1 MRVDGLRRVP
11 AAVAMLAAAALL
23 AGCGGGDEGSA
34 DGGSGAAAEGS
45 SKGAPAGQAGGGP
58 LDAAGLESAAVTET
72 DLPDYTFTVFKQGTV
87 LGGKGEPADPAVCQ
101 PIEDIRLRSPE
112 PAPAAAAAR
121 SVHPNTDVQET
132 EIALYAYDK
141 AADAEELLT
150 RVREAAKNCPAGYE
164 DDTGLNPTVT
174 ALADP
179 DPGPGDEAVA
189 YRRELS
195 GTAHWYR
202 VVRSGPHVAVFGW
215 KSMVA
220 HKNAGEA
227 PAEVITAQL
236 KKLTEAAGTG

>member
-45 SKGAPAGQAGGGP
+45 SKETPAGQAGGGP
-58 LDAAGLESAAVTET
+58 LDAAGLESAAVTEA

-87 LGGKGEPADPAVCQ
+87 IGAKGKPADPAACQ

-121 SVHPNTDVQET
+121 SVHPNTDIQAT
-132 EIALYAYDK
+132 EITLYSYDK

-179 DPGPGDEAVA
+179 DPGPGDEALA
-189 YRRELS
+189 YQRELS

-215 KSMVA
+215 KSPVA
-220 HKNAGEA
+220 NKKAGEA
-227 PAEVITAQL
+227 PDEVITAQL
-236 KKLTEAAGTG
+236 KKLTETAGTG